1 MSFLSQ
7 WLGIFQEKFTAFPH
21 KMSVDV
27 QEGVESVGGGLSG
40 FSSITAY
47 LDGVFGHLE
56 PILYFLGLAIS
67 IGITAL
73 GFFQNLIYLF
83 QIVLVYFVQP
93 SRPLLKEDVDMER
106 LMTTDSSL
114 PISILIPAY
123 NEEATVVET
132 IQSLLSLRLRNFEII
147 VLNDGSTD
155 ATLQVIL
162 DAFKLVRISRLYQ
175 PDLRHAPI
183 RGIYGSAQTPNLFL
197 VDKENGGK
205 SDSLNAGINL
215 SRHPLFCVIDAD
227 SLLEPDALLRIV
239 LPFNQNPDIVALG
252 GMVRIANGC
261 AIKGGKVQTIAL
273 SRKLLVLLQ
282 IVEYLRVF
290 VAARLA
296 WSYVG
301 AISIVSGAFS
311 VFRREIVKEVGGY
324 NQATVGEDMEII
336 MKIHHLMYR
345 EQRPYHIGY
354 APEPVCW
361 TEVPEKLHDLGRQR
375 TRWAQGAMEV
385 FSNHLSMLFN
395 PRYGRIG
402 FLTMP
407 TILIADVLGPLLEA
421 LGYILIPTFW
431 LLGVLSFDFLLAYIA
446 LTFVFSTF
454 ISIGSLILEELKLKR
469 FPEVQNLLVLTGVAI
484 IENFGYRQVTTI
496 WRLKGLWRFFLG
508 KKEWGKFERKG
519 FSKYQKISTSTTK

>member
-1 MSFLSQ
+1 MSFLSE
-7 WLGIFQEKFTAFPH
+7 WVSALQEKFTSFPGNL
-21 KMSVDV
+21 SVDA
-27 QEGVESVGGGLSG
+27 QEGVESIGGGVEG
-40 FSSITAY
+40 FSSIMAY
-47 LDGVFGHLE
+47 PDELLWYLE
-56 PILYFLGLAIS
+56 PILYFIGLAIS

-83 QIVLVYFVQP
+83 QLILVYFVQQ
-93 SRPLLKEDVDMER
+93 SRPPLKEDIGMER

-123 NEEATVVET
+123 NEEATVVES

-162 DAFKLVRISRLYQ
+162 DAFKLVRIARHYQ
-175 PDLRHAPI
+175 PDLQHAPI

-215 SRHPLFCVIDAD
+215 SRFPLFCVIDAD
-227 SLLEPDALLRIV
+227 SLLEPDALLRVV

-261 AIKGGKVQTIAL
+261 AIKGGKVQAIAL

-282 IVEYLRVF
+282 TVEYLRVF
-290 VAARLA
+290 VTARLA

-311 VFRREIVKEVGGY
+311 VFRREIVKEIGGY
-324 NQATVGEDMEII
+324 SHGTVGEDMEIV

-345 EQRPYHIGY
+345 EKRSYHIGY
-354 APEPVCW
+354 TPEPVCW
-361 TEVPEKLHDLGRQR
+361 TEVPEKLDDLGRQR

-421 LGYILIPTFW
+421 MGYVLIPTFW
-431 LLGVLSFDFLLAYIA
+431 LLGVLSVDFLFAYVV

-454 ISIGSLILEELKLKR
+454 ISVGSLILEELKLKR
-469 FPEVQNLLVLTGVAI
+469 FSGVQDLLILTGVAI
-484 IENFGYRQVTTI
+484 IENFGYRQVATI
-496 WRLKGLWRFFLG
+496 WRVKGLWRFLMG

-519 FSKYQKISTSTTK
+519 FSKYRKIPTSS

>member
-1 MSFLSQ
+1 MSFFSQ
-7 WLGIFQEKFTAFPH
+7 WLGVFQEKFTIFSD
-21 KMSVDV
+21 KVSVDA
-27 QEGVESVGGGLSG
+27 QEGIESIGGGVQG
-40 FSSITAY
+40 VSSLTAY
-47 LDGVFGHLE
+47 LEGVFEYLE
-56 PILYFLGLAIS
+56 PFLYIFGLSIS

-83 QIVLVYFVQP
+83 QLILVYFVQQ
-93 SRPLLKEDVDMER
+93 SRPPLKEDIGMER

-123 NEEATVVET
+123 NEEATVVES

-162 DAFKLVRISRLYQ
+162 DAFKLARISRHYQ
-175 PDLRHAPI
+175 PGLKHTAI
-183 RGIYGSAQTPNLFL
+183 RGIYGSSQTPNLFL

-215 SRHPLFCVIDAD
+215 SRFPLFCVIDAD
-227 SLLEPDALLRIV
+227 SLLEPDALLRGV
-239 LPFNQNPDIVALG
+239 LPFNQMPDLVALG

-261 AIKGGKVQTIAL
+261 TVKEGKVQTVAL

-282 IVEYLRVF
+282 TVEYLRVF

-296 WSYVG
+296 WSYIG
-301 AISIVSGAFS
+301 AISVLSGAFS
-311 VFRREIVKEVGGY
+311 IFRRDVVKEIGGY
-324 NQATVGEDMEII
+324 SHGTVGEDMEII

-345 EQRPYHIGY
+345 EQRPYQISY
-354 APEPVCW
+354 TPEPVCW
-361 TEVPEKLHDLGRQR
+361 TEVPEKIDDLGRQR

-385 FSNHLSMLFN
+385 FSNHLWMLFN

-407 TILIADVLGPLLEA
+407 TILIADVLGPILEA
-421 LGYILIPTFW
+421 MGYVLIPTFW
-431 LLGVLSFDFLLAYIA
+431 FLDVLSLEFLIAYVI

-469 FPEVQNLLVLTGVAI
+469 FPGVQDLLILTGVAI
-484 IENFGYRQVTTI
+484 IENFGYRQIATY
-496 WRLKGLWRFFLG
+496 WRVRGLWRFFMG
-508 KKEWGKFERKG
+508 KKEWGKVERRG
-519 FSKYQKISTSTTK
+519 FSKYRPSSTPS